1 MHDKSR
7 SLAIPVCL
15 VAAALLACGSGSS
28 DAPVEP
34 TPISPFDPDS
44 LLPRFVG
51 LIDLVEPSDDQAA
64 NDYVR
69 ARFAAVGTEA
79 ARSFSEMVDGEGCFI
94 VAGLPPTPEPR
105 VGFTPISA
113 GENVIFSGD
122 AGTVLT
128 VARSD
133 VPVPTYGGVRG
144 GRVVEGL
151 PPDLV
156 LDVPG
161 DLFPTARDVTLPST
175 PPPFVSLFFESSEG
189 APTRAITVDTV
200 FGWRPSGIPG
210 VRLSFEI
217 AAPPPLGD
225 LVCTVEDDG
234 EFSFSPTDRARIE
247 ASVSPEAFVV
257 ESDRASARFAS
268 VSIRRDEGTLIVASR
283 YRDTR
288 SSPGFPP
295 F

>member
-7 SLAIPVCL
+7 SLAIPVCPRRRRAPRL
-15 VAAALLACGSGSS
+15 RLRVVRCTGGADADIALRSGQLAAALRRPDRSRRALGRSGRQRLRSRPVRRGRHGGGPLVQRDGGRRGAASS
-28 DAPVEP
+28 W
-34 TPISPFDPDS
+34 
-44 LLPRFVG
+44 R
-51 LIDLVEPSDDQAA
+51 
-64 NDYVR
+64 
-69 ARFAAVGTEA
+69 
-79 ARSFSEMVDGEGCFI
+79 
-94 VAGLPPTPEPR
+94 GLPPTPEPR

-217 AAPPPLGD
+217 AAPPAARRPRLHGRGRRGV
-225 LVCTVEDDG
+225 LVLPDG
-234 EFSFSPTDRARIE
+234 SGENRGVGEPGGVRGRE
-247 ASVSPEAFVV
+247 
-257 ESDRASARFAS
+257 R
-268 VSIRRDEGTLIVASR
+268 SR
-283 YRDTR
+283 LRPVRERVD
-288 SSPGFPP
+288 PP
-295 F
+295 